1 MCKKKAVAVLLASA
15 FSLALPLSSI
25 AEQTGQVSTPGPKV
39 THAAAKS
46 KQAIAAKK
54 AHKRTAK
61 KRVKRAAH
69 HRPTAKSKS

>member
-25 AEQTGQVSTPGPKV
+25 AEQTGQTSTPGPKV
-39 THAAAKS
+39 AQAAAKS
-46 KQAIAAKK
+46 KQAIGAKK
-54 AHKRTAK
+54 APKRTP
-61 KRVKRAAH
+61 RHRGKRAAH

>member
-25 AEQTGQVSTPGPKV
+25 AEQTGQASTPGPKV

-54 AHKRTAK
+54 APKRTAK
-61 KRVKRAAH
+61 THGKRAAH
-69 HRPTAKSKS
+69 HKPTAKRTS